1 MGKLLIFLAMAIPV
15 LLLACGGGA
24 SEDEAIG
31 LNQTSFTSG
40 NGSVIVERVVE
51 VEKSVAAAA
60 VAPQQMIEVIREV
73 AVEREVIREDGLRAA
88 TSGAGALET
97 ADRQVISSASVAVEV
112 EDVQAATAEVRL
124 IAEGFGGFVEQLSSS
139 GGPERQ
145 RATMTVRVPQDQ
157 FFSALERIELLGSVQ
172 SQNLGSEDVSE
183 QFIDLE
189 ARLKSSLREEQSL
202 LSLLERTDTVSEVLT
217 IERELSRVRSDI
229 ERFQGQLNFLE
240 RRVDLATIS
249 VSLFPPE
256 VETGEPPSAAL
267 TLSVSDVD
275 ATVDRVKGLVRSL
288 DGVIDL
294 VFLAQRD
301 DKQQADLSLRVFTAQ
316 FDQAMDFFEG
326 QGKVLSKELSE
337 GKLPSDGSSGPNV
350 KPTARVGL
358 TLLEEVS
365 SSNTGLI
372 VAIAA
377 PLGGV
382 ALAGILGVLFF
393 WTYRTGRRRGVAA

>member
-40 NGSVIVERVVE
+40 NGTVIVERVVE

-60 VAPQQMIEVIREV
+60 AAPQQMIEVIKEV
-73 AVEREVIREDGLRAA
+73 VVEKEVIRENERRAA
-88 TSGAGALET
+88 TSGAWALET

-124 IAEGFGGFVEQLSSS
+124 IAEGSGGFVEQLSSS

-229 ERFQGQLNFLE
+229 ERFQGRLNFLE

-267 TLSVSDVD
+267 TLSVS
-275 ATVDRVKGLVRSL
+275 
-288 DGVIDL
+288 
-294 VFLAQRD
+294 
-301 DKQQADLSLRVFTAQ
+301 
-316 FDQAMDFFEG
+316 
-326 QGKVLSKELSE
+326 
-337 GKLPSDGSSGPNV
+337 
-350 KPTARVGL
+350 
-358 TLLEEVS
+358 
-365 SSNTGLI
+365 
-372 VAIAA
+372 
-377 PLGGV
+377 
-382 ALAGILGVLFF
+382 
-393 WTYRTGRRRGVAA
+393 RRGRNG